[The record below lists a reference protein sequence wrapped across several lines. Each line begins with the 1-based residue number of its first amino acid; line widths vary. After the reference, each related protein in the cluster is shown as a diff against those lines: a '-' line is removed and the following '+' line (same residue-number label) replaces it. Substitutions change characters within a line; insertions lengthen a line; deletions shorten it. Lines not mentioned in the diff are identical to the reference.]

1 MLCASVLVVLMGKE
15 QYHVTN
21 TYTIDSTAIN
31 HNSMIIGVLSC
42 RINSFFTLTFS
53 DSFHCEVLHVTLS

>member
-1 MLCASVLVVLMGKE
+1 MGKE
-15 QYHVTN
+15 QYYV
-21 TYTIDSTAIN
+21 IESTAIN